1 MKKII
6 VFIFVFAGINIY
18 SQSDNKKVKKT
29 EEINIFVAGNCN
41 NCKKRIETALDI
53 KGVKLVKWNV
63 ETKDCRIVFRSDKIS
78 EKEIHK
84 TIANAGH
91 DTKVIRASN
100 ENYAKLDHCC
110 QYPRITN
117 DDTK

>member
-18 SQSDNKKVKKT
+18 SQSDNQKVKKT

-53 KGVKLVKWNV
+53 KGV
-63 ETKDCRIVFRSDKIS
+63 
-78 EKEIHK
+78 
-84 TIANAGH
+84 
-91 DTKVIRASN
+91 
-100 ENYAKLDHCC
+100 
-110 QYPRITN
+110 
-117 DDTK
+117 

>member
-1 MKKII
+1 MKRII
-6 VFIFVFAGINIY
+6 VFIFVFIGVNIY
-18 SQSDNKKVKKT
+18 SQNDKTKQKKVV
-29 EEINIFVAGNCN
+29 EINIYVAGNCN
-41 NCKKRIETALDI
+41 NCKKRIETALEI
-53 KGVKLVKWNV
+53 KGVKLAKWNV

-78 EKEIHK
+78 EKEIHE

-91 DTKVIRASN
+91 DTKVISASN

-117 DDTK
+117 DENE